1 MNLKNKETL
10 NKMKL
15 ITRKKNK
22 DNLKKNK
29 NYKILELKLN

>member
-15 ITRKKNK
+15 IMRKKNK

-29 NYKILELKLN
+29 NYKILELK

>member
-15 ITRKKNK
+15 IMRKKNK
-22 DNLKKNK
+22 DNLKKSK

>member
-1 MNLKNKETL
+1 MNLKSKEIQ

-15 ITRKKNK
+15 IMMKKNK

-29 NYKILELKLN
+29 NYKILELK

>member
-1 MNLKNKETL
+1 MNLKSKEIQ

-15 ITRKKNK
+15 IMMKKNK

>member
-15 ITRKKNK
+15 IMRKKNK
-22 DNLKKNK
+22 ESLKKNK
-29 NYKILELKLN
+29 NYKILELK

>member
-1 MNLKNKETL
+1 MNLKSKEIL

-15 ITRKKNK
+15 IMMKKNK

-29 NYKILELKLN
+29 NYKILELK